1 MNRKHLRTLFILL
14 SLTFLPNYSMI
25 VAQTTGMDLSG
36 IWRFQIDR
44 NDVGVQEK
52 WFSKQLN
59 DHIALPGSMNENRK
73 GDDVTL
79 HTQWTASIYDSSFFY
94 NPRLEKYRDPNN
106 LKLPFWLTPVKYY
119 VGVAW
124 YQKEVIIPSD
134 WKGKRIILFLERPHI
149 ETRVW
154 ANNKEIGTQNSL
166 SVPHIYDLTSYLKP
180 GKNTLSVRVDNRIKD
195 IDVGKDSHSITDQTQ
210 GNWNGIVGR
219 IELQSTPKSYIDDI
233 QVFPNVK
240 NKKALVKLLL
250 RGNSSGI
257 LTLEANSFN
266 SDTLHS
272 VVPVIR
278 NYKIDKDSLRLD
290 VELPMGEEMQ
300 TWDEFH
306 PTLYRLKITMKSGK
320 NETDVKETY
329 FGMRDFTI
337 KETYFY
343 VNDRKIVLRG
353 TVENCVFPLTG
364 YPSMDVESWER
375 IFRICRNFGLNHMR
389 FHSYCPPQAAFT
401 AADLVGF
408 YLQPEGPTWPNHGS
422 SLGDGRPVDKYLE
435 EEEAKRIVKDYGNHP
450 SFCMFAIGNEPRG
463 RWVPWVSRFVDYWK
477 SADPRRVYTG
487 ASVGNS
493 WAWQPKSQ
501 FHVKAGARG
510 LAWDRRPETNSD
522 YLANI
527 DTVKQPYVAHEMG
540 QWCVFPDFTEIRKYT
555 GVMKARNLELFQED
569 LFDRGMGT
577 LAPDFLRASGKL
589 QALCYKHE
597 IEKMLR
603 TPKYAGFQLLSLN
616 DYPGQGTALVGVLNA
631 FWEEKGYI
639 TAEEFRQF
647 CAPTVLLSRM
657 DKFVFKNNET
667 FKARVEVAHFGEHPL
682 KNMKAIWR
690 IKDPYGKII
699 SKGSLSEKDITIGN
713 CQSLGEVSFPLHS
726 LAKAQKLN
734 FEVKFQGTDI
744 TNNWDFWVYPE
755 TLPEVDTSSI
765 YICTQIDNA
774 ARSVLDK
781 GGSVLLQ
788 LAGKVTQGSDVV
800 QYMTPV
806 FWNTS
811 WFKMRPPH
819 TVGTLINDFHPVFKY
834 FPTDFYTGLQW
845 WELIHKAQVM
855 ELTDFPKSFQPIVQP
870 IDTWFINRKLGMLFE
885 AKAGNGKIMVCSA
898 DIQNNL
904 EERPVARQLRYS
916 ILKYMNSHL
925 FHPEND
931 IDLSLIENLYTKQGE
946 RLEVKTLD
954 APDELKKNVK

>member
-1 MNRKHLRTLFILL
+1 MKKTYIKPLFPILTIVFLLVNCSAFFAQNTTL
-14 SLTFLPNYSMI
+14 
-25 VAQTTGMDLSG
+25 DLSG
-36 IWRFQIDR
+36 IWKFQIDR

-59 DHIALPGSMNENRK
+59 DNITLPGSMNENRK

-124 YQKEVIIPSD
+124 YQKEVTIPSN
-134 WKGKRIILFLERPHI
+134 WKGKRIVLFLERPHI

-154 ANNKEIGTQNSL
+154 ANNKEIGMQNSL
-166 SVPHIYDLTSYLKP
+166 SVPHVYDLTECLKP
-180 GKNTLSVRVDNRIKD
+180 GKNTLSIRIDNRIKD

-210 GNWNGIVGR
+210 GNWNGIVGK
-219 IELQSTPKSYIDDI
+219 IELQTMPKSYIADV
-233 QVFPNVK
+233 QVFPDIK
-240 NKKALVKLLL
+240 NKKARVKLLL
-250 RGNSSGI
+250 QGNSSGTVI
-257 LTLEANSFN
+257 LEANSFN
-266 SDTLHS
+266 SEMQHR
-272 VVPVIR
+272 VAPVSQSYEI
-278 NYKIDKDSLRLD
+278 NKDSLYMEI
-290 VELPMGEEMQ
+290 ELPMGEEMQ

-306 PTLYRLKITMKSGK
+306 PTLYQLKITMKSGK
-320 NETDVKETY
+320 NETDVKEVQ
-329 FGMRDFTI
+329 FGMREFTI
-337 KETYFY
+337 KNTYFY
-343 VNDRKIVLRG
+343 VNNRKIVLRG

-389 FHSYCPPQAAFT
+389 FHSYCPPEAAFK

-408 YLQPEGPTWPNHGS
+408 YLQPEGPSWPNHGS
-422 SLGDGRPVDKYLE
+422 SLGDGKPVDKYLE
-435 EEEAKRIVKDYGNHP
+435 EEAKRIVKNYGNHP

-477 SADPRRVYTG
+477 ATDPRRVYTG

-493 WAWQPKSQ
+493 WAWQPKNQ

-577 LAPDFLRASGKL
+577 QSPDFLRASGKL

-639 TAEEFRQF
+639 TAEEFRRF

-657 DKFVFKNNET
+657 DKFVFKNNESFT
-667 FKARVEVAHFGEHPL
+667 ARIEVSHFGEHPL
-682 KNMKAIWR
+682 KNMKAVWK
-690 IKDPYGKII
+690 IKNSYGKII
-699 SKGSLSEKDITIGN
+699 AKGSLPEKDITIGN
-713 CQSLGEVSFPLHS
+713 CQLLGEVSFPLHS
-726 LAKAQKLN
+726 LTKAQKLN
-734 FEVKFQGTDI
+734 FEIKFHGTDI
-744 TNNWDFWVYPE
+744 SNNWDFWVYPE
-755 TLPEVDTSSI
+755 TLPEIDTSSI
-765 YICTQIDNA
+765 YICTQIDNT
-774 ARSVLDK
+774 ARSILNK

-819 TVGTLINDFHPVFKY
+819 TVGTLINDFHPVFHD

-855 ELTDFPKSFQPIVQP
+855 ELTDFPKSFQPILQP

-885 AKAGNGKIMVCSA
+885 AKVDNGKIVVCSA

-925 FHPEND
+925 FHPENKL
-931 IDLSLIENLYTKQGE
+931 DLSLIENLYTKQGE
-946 RLEVKTLD
+946 RLDVTTQD

>member
-1 MNRKHLRTLFILL
+1 
-14 SLTFLPNYSMI
+14 MI
-25 VAQTTGMDLSG
+25 VAQTTEMDLSG
-36 IWRFQIDR
+36 IWQFQIDR
-44 NDVGVQEK
+44 NDIGIKER
-52 WFSKQLN
+52 WFSKKLS
-59 DHIALPGSMNENRK
+59 DHIFLPGSMNENRK

-79 HTQWTASIYDSSFFY
+79 HTPWTASIYDSSFFY
-94 NPRLEKYRDPNN
+94 NPRLSKYRTQDN

-124 YQKEVIIPSD
+124 YQKEILIPREWS
-134 WKGKRIILFLERPHI
+134 GKRIVLFLERPHI
-149 ETRVW
+149 ESRLWV
-154 ANNKEIGTQNSL
+154 NNREIGMQNSL
-166 SVPHIYDLTSYLKP
+166 CVPHVYDLTPFLLS
-180 GKNTLSVRVDNRIKD
+180 GKNTLSLRIDNRIKD

-210 GNWNGIVGR
+210 GNWNGIVGK
-219 IELQSTPKSYIDDI
+219 IELQTMPKLYIADV
-233 QVFPNVK
+233 QVFPDIK
-240 NKKALVKLLL
+240 GKKARVNLLL
-250 RGNSSGI
+250 RGNSSGTVI
-257 LTLEANSFN
+257 LEANSFN
-266 SDTLHS
+266 SEMQHQ
-272 VVPVIR
+272 VAPVSQS
-278 NYKIDKDSLRLD
+278 YKISKDSLRMEI
-290 VELPMGEEMQ
+290 ELPMGEEMQ

-306 PTLYRLKITMKSGK
+306 PTLYQLKITMKSDK
-320 NETDVKETY
+320 NETEVKEVQ
-329 FGMRDFTI
+329 FGMREFSI
-337 KETYFY
+337 KDTYFY
-343 VNDRKIVLRG
+343 VNGKKIVLRG

-389 FHSYCPPQAAFT
+389 FHSYCPPEAAFT

-408 YLQPEGPTWPNHGS
+408 YLQPEGPSWPNHGS
-422 SLGDGRPVDKYLE
+422 SLGDGKPVDKYLE
-435 EEEAKRIVKDYGNHP
+435 EEAHRIMKWYGNHP

-477 SADPRRVYTG
+477 VTDPRRVYTG
-487 ASVGNS
+487 ASVGNG
-493 WAWQPKSQ
+493 WAWQPKNQ
-501 FHVKAGARG
+501 YHVKAGARG
-510 LAWDRRPETNSD
+510 LSWDKRPESNSD
-522 YLANI
+522 YFANI

-577 LAPDFLRASGKL
+577 QSADFLRASGKL

-639 TAEEFRQF
+639 TAEEFRHF
-647 CAPTVLLSRM
+647 CAPTVLLSRI
-657 DKFVFKNNET
+657 DKFVFTNDET
-667 FKARVEVAHFGEHPL
+667 FKARVEVAHFGEYPL
-682 KNMKAIWR
+682 QNMTTIWK
-690 IKDPYGKII
+690 IKDAYGKII
-699 SKGSLSEKDITIGN
+699 AHGFLPGKEIAIGN
-713 CQSLGEVSFPLHS
+713 GQLLGEISFPLQKVT
-726 LAKAQKLN
+726 KAQKLN
-734 FEVKFQGTDI
+734 LEVSFRGTDI
-744 TNNWDFWVYPE
+744 SNNWDFWVYPE

-765 YICTQIDNA
+765 YICTQIDNT
-774 ARSVLDK
+774 ARSVLNK

-819 TVGTLINDFHPVFKY
+819 TVGTLINDFHPIFHD

-855 ELTDFPKSFQPIVQP
+855 ELTDFPKSFQPIIQP
-870 IDTWFINRKLGMLFE
+870 IDTWFINRKLGMLLE
-885 AKAGNGKIMVCSA
+885 AKVGKGKIVVCSA
-898 DIQNNL
+898 DIQHHL
-904 EERPVARQLRYS
+904 EERPVARQLRFS
-916 ILKYMNSHL
+916 ILKYMHSPL
-925 FHPEND
+925 FQPENE
-931 IDLSLIENLYTKQGE
+931 IDLSLIENLYLKQGE
-946 RLEVKTLD
+946 RIKIENKD
-954 APDELKKNVK
+954 APDELKRNIR

>member
-1 MNRKHLRTLFILL
+1 
-14 SLTFLPNYSMI
+14 MI

-233 QVFPNVK
+233 QVFPDVK
-240 NKKALVKLLL
+240 NKKALVKLSL

-290 VELPMGEEMQ
+290 VELPMGKEMQ

-364 YPSMDVESWER
+364 YPAMDVESWER
-375 IFRICRNFGLNHMR
+375 IFRICRNFGL
-389 FHSYCPPQAAFT
+389 
-401 AADLVGF
+401 
-408 YLQPEGPTWPNHGS
+408 
-422 SLGDGRPVDKYLE
+422 
-435 EEEAKRIVKDYGNHP
+435 
-450 SFCMFAIGNEPRG
+450 
-463 RWVPWVSRFVDYWK
+463 
-477 SADPRRVYTG
+477 
-487 ASVGNS
+487 
-493 WAWQPKSQ
+493 
-501 FHVKAGARG
+501 
-510 LAWDRRPETNSD
+510 
-522 YLANI
+522 
-527 DTVKQPYVAHEMG
+527 
-540 QWCVFPDFTEIRKYT
+540 
-555 GVMKARNLELFQED
+555 
-569 LFDRGMGT
+569 
-577 LAPDFLRASGKL
+577 
-589 QALCYKHE
+589 
-597 IEKMLR
+597 
-603 TPKYAGFQLLSLN
+603 
-616 DYPGQGTALVGVLNA
+616 
-631 FWEEKGYI
+631 
-639 TAEEFRQF
+639 
-647 CAPTVLLSRM
+647 
-657 DKFVFKNNET
+657 
-667 FKARVEVAHFGEHPL
+667 
-682 KNMKAIWR
+682 
-690 IKDPYGKII
+690 
-699 SKGSLSEKDITIGN
+699 
-713 CQSLGEVSFPLHS
+713 
-726 LAKAQKLN
+726 
-734 FEVKFQGTDI
+734 
-744 TNNWDFWVYPE
+744 
-755 TLPEVDTSSI
+755 
-765 YICTQIDNA
+765 
-774 ARSVLDK
+774 
-781 GGSVLLQ
+781 
-788 LAGKVTQGSDVV
+788 
-800 QYMTPV
+800 
-806 FWNTS
+806 
-811 WFKMRPPH
+811 
-819 TVGTLINDFHPVFKY
+819 
-834 FPTDFYTGLQW
+834 
-845 WELIHKAQVM
+845 
-855 ELTDFPKSFQPIVQP
+855 
-870 IDTWFINRKLGMLFE
+870 
-885 AKAGNGKIMVCSA
+885 
-898 DIQNNL
+898 
-904 EERPVARQLRYS
+904 
-916 ILKYMNSHL
+916 
-925 FHPEND
+925 
-931 IDLSLIENLYTKQGE
+931 
-946 RLEVKTLD
+946 
-954 APDELKKNVK
+954 